1 MQVNVVKLKFI
12 KKYASKC
19 SEVEINKEI
28 HK

>member
-1 MQVNVVKLKFI
+1 MQVIVVKLKSI

-28 HK
+28 RK